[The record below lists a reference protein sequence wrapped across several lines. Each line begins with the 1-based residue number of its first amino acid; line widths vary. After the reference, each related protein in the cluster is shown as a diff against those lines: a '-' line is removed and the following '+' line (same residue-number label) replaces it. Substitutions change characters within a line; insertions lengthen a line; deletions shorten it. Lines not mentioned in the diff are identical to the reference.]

1 MSTQKQQVLAH
12 LKKHKKITSWEAI
25 QKYNITRLAAHI
37 FELGMTH
44 QIASI
49 RTTDKVSGKWYA
61 IYKYLGEKK

>member
-1 MSTQKQQVLAH
+1 MSTQKEQVLAH

-37 FELGMTH
+37 FELGTNH
-44 QIASI
+44 RILSV

-61 IYKYLGEKK
+61 TYRYLGEKK